1 MVVFLLSTKAQAASK
16 PQVTTAFTG
25 HSAHNAVSSHKWL
38 SQALP
43 PAARHKAVAPQA
55 LPLKRC
61 PARGKWFVPCTLLA
75 LAVHCRPPLTS
86 IPIYRS
92 RYPPPHIMYP
102 PPHCERYQHPA
113 YRRLFRRAFAIADE
127 EVAEGTAAAAR
138 GIEIGGGGAIA
149 GACCGADGDADD
161 AADAADAAVDDVD
174 YVDAVGV
181 ASTWW
186 DTHRD
191 THRSYAVVVPDGAA
205 AEPCGAGDEAQA
217 AAHAHA
223 HAHAH
228 APVPPAMG
236 LLLRLGR
243 HLAGVPAAASVAAAG
258 QGDAVWPLAA
268 FGSRSFASSWR
279 PPRWPPAGAGP
290 WSFVCCR
297 PCALA
302 ASPWAR
308 SWAAAPITCPT
319 APRSVRA
326 SAPPFFARG
335 SGGSGS
341 REFHPSTHPV
351 S

>member
-1 MVVFLLSTKAQAASK
+1 MALRICSLSCSREPLVLAPNMQSASEIQVTKETSRKSAFYSKPPCLVVVFLLSVKARVAHKNTSLEVASK
-16 PQVTTAFTG
+16 THVTKAFTG
-25 HSAHNAVSSHKWL
+25 RSVHNAVSSHKSL
-38 SQALP
+38 TQALP
-43 PAARHKAVAPQA
+43 VIHKSLTQALPLAARHKAVALHA
-55 LPLKRC
+55 LPLTKQVVCVR
-61 PARGKWFVPCTLLA
+61 TLLA
-75 LAVHCRPPLTS
+75 RALHCCITADS
-86 IPIYRS
+86 IP
-92 RYPPPHIMYP
+92 PPASTEI
-102 PPHCERYQHPA
+102 
-113 YRRLFRRAFAIADE
+113 FRRASAIADE

-258 QGDAVWPLAA
+258 QGDAVWPLAD
-268 FGSRSFASSWR
+268 FGSRFVASSSHLYPSASR
-279 PPRWPPAGAGP
+279 RTAA
-290 WSFVCCR
+290 SSSACFRACCR
-297 PCALA
+297 TLFSS
-302 ASPWAR
+302 AS
-308 SWAAAPITCPT
+308 
-319 APRSVRA
+319 
-326 SAPPFFARG
+326 
-335 SGGSGS
+335 
-341 REFHPSTHPV
+341 
-351 S
+351 